1 MKRSR
6 QRKTHVHIRHA
17 FNGGEYHVPGTNYRC
32 DGFVENPQGKGT
44 IYEFYGKT
52 CYPAWQNFDI
62 ELIPP
67 FPLTEG
73 EGAVAAAAN
82 LVLKT
87 YFILLNVCCVYHGC
101 TDCFQQDRSDVNH
114 PSTNQTLDEL
124 FKMTKKQERELK
136 ELGYSLVIVME
147 HQFQYQ
153 LKKNPLN
160 CNNISLDWICK
171 TDVIPVTVS
180 SAGALMP

>member
-73 EGAVAAAAN
+73 RGGGGGGES
-82 LVLKT
+82 
-87 YFILLNVCCVYHGC
+87 CV
-101 TDCFQQDRSDVNH
+101 
-114 PSTNQTLDEL
+114 
-124 FKMTKKQERELK
+124 
-136 ELGYSLVIVME
+136 
-147 HQFQYQ
+147 
-153 LKKNPLN
+153 KN
-160 CNNISLDWICK
+160 IFYTS
-171 TDVIPVTVS
+171 
-180 SAGALMP
+180 